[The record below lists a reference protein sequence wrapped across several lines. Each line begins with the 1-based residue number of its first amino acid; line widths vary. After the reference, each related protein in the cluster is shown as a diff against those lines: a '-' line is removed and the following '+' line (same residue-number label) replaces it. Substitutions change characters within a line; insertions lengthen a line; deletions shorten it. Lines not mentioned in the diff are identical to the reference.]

1 MSKLEANVKLVN
13 MKIDP
18 KAEQEKY
25 AAKESTLVDAPRYPY
40 GLCLHLE
47 DDTLKKLGLLRLPE
61 VGKPMMLTALVDV
74 TSVSENEYT
83 TEGGKTEKR
92 QSCSL
97 QITDL
102 ALTSAGDIS
111 AAQKLYKE

>member
-1 MSKLEANVKLVN
+1 MPKLVN

-18 KAEQEKY
+18 AKEKEKY
-25 AAKESTLVDAPRYPY
+25 AARESALVEAPRYPY
-40 GLCLHLE
+40 GLCLHL
-47 DDTLKKLGLLRLPE
+47 DDDVMQKLGLSKLPE

-74 TSVSENEYT
+74 TSVSENEYQ

-92 QSCSL
+92 QSVSL

-102 ALTSAGDIS
+102 GL
-111 AAQKLYKE
+111 AAAEDLSDAAKKLYQE